1 MSATTKIKNMFGK
14 VQLFTRYTPMAYD
27 VAVNQDISE
36 SAFRYVPSWSYTLFK
51 THLNPWEKT

>member
-14 VQLFTRYTPMAYD
+14 VPGYFTRYTPMAYD

-36 SAFRYVPSWSYTLFK
+36 SAFRYVPSLGVIHYLK
-51 THLNPWEKT
+51 LI